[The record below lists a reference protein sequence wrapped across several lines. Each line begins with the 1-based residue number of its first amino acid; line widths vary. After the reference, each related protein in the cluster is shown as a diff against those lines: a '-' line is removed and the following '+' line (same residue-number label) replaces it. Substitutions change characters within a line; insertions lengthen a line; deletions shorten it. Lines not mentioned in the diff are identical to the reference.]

1 MGLIQLLCFSSIPLR
16 VGGWVTLLIV
26 LLQELSK
33 ITMPVIFN
41 EPLSFLQRVVEYMEY
56 GRLIERASASD
67 DPIERHEVS
76 CFRVSI
82 YMDNMENLEKSP
94 NFKLIIGKSGKKE
107 KIKAKSGET
116 EISFTT
122 WCIFFLGVIQCV
134 ILWLT
139 IIFTRHSQ
147 T

>member
-1 MGLIQLLCFSSIPLR
+1 M
-16 VGGWVTLLIV
+16 LIV

-122 WCIFFLGVIQCV
+122 
-134 ILWLT
+134 
-139 IIFTRHSQ
+139 
-147 T
+147 